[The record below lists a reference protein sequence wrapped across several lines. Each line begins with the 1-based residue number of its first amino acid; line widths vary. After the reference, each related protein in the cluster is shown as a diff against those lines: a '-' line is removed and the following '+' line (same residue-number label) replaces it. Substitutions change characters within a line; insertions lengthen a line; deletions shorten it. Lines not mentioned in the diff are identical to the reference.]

1 MFSVVNWSIIFDN
14 VLSATLL
21 VLILNKIQS
30 LLEMMH
36 DDKYNLSIALVIS

>member
-21 VLILNKIQS
+21 VLILNKIQN